1 MQIWHKSVLREECL
15 SFVKRYDVGKL
26 VDCNLGEGGHARYF
40 LENKEDLH
48 IIGVDCDDEIIERA
62 RENLSG
68 YDGRIEFISSWAD
81 SYLRSLPDESVDC
94 VFFDLGISMF
104 HYREAGR
111 GFSFSDDE
119 SLDMRLCRSDALTA
133 YDVVNRYPESKLAD
147 VIYEYSDERKS
158 RRIARRIAEERRK
171 GKIRTSMQLAEIV
184 RSAFAPFEIRR
195 SAIDVATKTFQA
207 IRIEVNGEL
216 VRLKDELDS
225 AARVIAK
232 GGLIMVISF
241 HSLED
246 RIVKRKFKEIAAEGG
261 FEIILKKP
269 IAPGDEERNDNP
281 ASRSAKL
288 RIVRRAL

>member
-1 MQIWHKSVLREECL
+1 MRTWHKSVLKEECL
-15 SFVKRYDVGKL
+15 SFVKRYNVGEM

-40 LENKEDLH
+40 LENKGDLH
-48 IIGVDCDDEIIERA
+48 IVGVDCDEEIMGRA
-62 RENLSG
+62 KENLSG
-68 YDGRIEFISSWAD
+68 YAGRIEFVNSWAD
-81 SYLRSLPDESVDC
+81 SYLRSLKEESVDC
-94 VFFDLGISMF
+94 VFFDLGVSMF

-119 SLDMRLCRSDALTA
+119 SLDMRLCRNDALTA
-133 YDVVNRYPESKLAD
+133 YDVVNGYPESKLAD

-158 RRIARRIAEERRK
+158 RRIARRIAEERKK
-171 GKIRTSMQLAEIV
+171 GRIRTSMQLAEIV

-195 SAIDVATKTFQA
+195 SAIDAATKTFQA

-216 VRLKDELDS
+216 IRLKDELDS
-225 AARVIAK
+225 AAGVIAK

-246 RIVKRKFKEIAAEGG
+246 RIIKLKFKELAAEGG
-261 FEIILKKP
+261 FEMILKKP
-269 IAPGDEERNDNP
+269 IAPGDAERNDNP